1 MRIRC
6 SQQNKDYF
14 IYEMFYTNTIV
25 TRKHK
30 SRDTE
35 HKKMK
40 LRKSLQKT
48 IKPAFQIE
56 TQGKKNV
63 QCNQEKKKKDKIS
76 VLSPH
81 NNHSKCKQIAL
92 IHQRSG

>member
-56 TQGKKNV
+56 TQGKKKCTM
-63 QCNQEKKKKDKIS
+63 QPGKKKKKI
-76 VLSPH
+76 
-81 NNHSKCKQIAL
+81 KYKY
-92 IHQRSG
+92 